1 MKKANVWTSKLLW
14 CQYSGRLRRQKGR
27 CPWTH
32 GRELVGRGSVVQQQ
46 VDDVGV
52 SLLRRLV
59 KGRVVALHKTQPR
72 SARRLLSHKYT
83 PATQRPAYGRY
94 LGLGVDLGLT
104 LQQEVDHLHVA
115 IVTGH
120 MEGAVS
126 QLKEDFQEWSAKK

>member
-1 MKKANVWTSKLLW
+1 M
-14 CQYSGRLRRQKGR
+14 
-27 CPWTH
+27 
-32 GRELVGRGSVVQQQ
+32 VQQQ

-59 KGRVVALHKTQPR
+59 KGRVAALHKTRPR
-72 SARRLLSHKYT
+72 SVCRLMSHKYT
-83 PATQRPAYGRY
+83 RASQRPADGRY

-115 IVTGH
+115 IVTSH

-126 QLKEDFQEWSAKK
+126 QLKEDFQGWSVKK

>member
-1 MKKANVWTSKLLW
+1 MKKANVRTSKLLW
-14 CQYSGRLRRQKGR
+14 CQYSGQLRRQKGC

-32 GRELVGRGSVVQQQ
+32 SCELVGCGSVVQQQ

-59 KGRVVALHKTQPR
+59 KGRVATLHKTQPR
-72 SARRLLSHKYT
+72 SARRLMSHKYT
-83 PATQRPAYGRY
+83 PVTRRPADGRY

-115 IVTGH
+115 VVTGH

-126 QLKEDFQEWSAKK
+126 QLKEDLQEWSVKK